1 MKLVLLAVFAVA
13 VPHIASADRLV
24 STREQPLAEVSHSVV
39 ISIADGVAT
48 YKVQRQFAN
57 SGKVADEAG
66 LAIDLPAGGAATGLR
81 IRARDKWYDG
91 ELMEREAAAALYKEM
106 TGFGA
111 YAPKDPA
118 LLQWLWADK
127 LYLQVF
133 PVMPGQVSTV
143 EYTLTVPT
151 RYQNGRYYLS
161 YPRFDPRTR
170 DEADTAARPM
180 AVATVQIDPSWGDAQ
195 TMVSIDNQRIAPGT
209 PFVLTPPARPEWSD
223 LVAMDPSGSYVASSL
238 VVPAGPTTNSAAA
251 TAELVLD
258 ISHTYSSDLRVELVT
273 PQGQVIAL
281 MSQSGGGAN
290 VLKSKRTLTLPAGT
304 IPAGTWRLVASD
316 HAGLDTG
323 SIDTW
328 SLTFGRTVATATDT
342 PVFIPDAPES
352 AGEAGVATIAVE
364 PPVIKT
370 WLTRFGRVVA
380 SKQHAFGRLE
390 VDIAPQLSELP
401 KRAQIVFVVD
411 ASYSVGEENLGAQL
425 DVIRAYVAHVPD
437 AEVEIVATR
446 RQATRVFGSFVGAKQ
461 VETKLAAARAGTA
474 LALGNGSALD
484 EAAKLAVSLVEARK
498 GPRRIVL
505 LTDELVRS
513 SLSAPATL
521 ASLAKASKD
530 TVVHV
535 VVPQTTGY
543 ALAVVRDDTA
553 PLAALATKHR
563 GIFARIEALYAKGQK
578 ELVPVVLEL
587 VRPTKLEN
595 VVATGAAIEEKTLP
609 EGAGVRL
616 MLRGQKVTESI
627 TLSGELWSTPVT
639 KTLKPTTAFTK
650 ATAAF
655 IFGLDEHQDL
665 TPEEQMKIALLGRA
679 VSPVTSYV
687 AAEPGTRPSWIGLE
701 GTTGTGIGSGYGSG
715 LGGMS
720 GYSRTTPPAITID
733 STACVAQH
741 TPATGWTVELVLETT
756 YREIVDVQTS
766 ATGPMA
772 ACIVEAAWAKVL
784 DDRWYEQRAT
794 YEVSV
799 R

>member
-1 MKLVLLAVFAVA
+1 M
-13 VPHIASADRLV
+13 
-24 STREQPLAEVSHSVV
+24 V

-161 YPRFDPRTR
+161 YPRFDPSSRE
-170 DEADTAARPM
+170 EADTAARPM
-180 AVATVQIDPSWGDAQ
+180 AVATLQIDPTWGDAQ
-195 TMVSIDNQRIAPGT
+195 TVISIDNQRIAPGT
-209 PFVLTPPARPEWSD
+209 PFVLTPPARPDWGDVVS
-223 LVAMDPSGSYVASSL
+223 MDAGGSYVASTIA
-238 VVPAGPTTNSAAA
+238 VPDGPTTNSAA
-251 TAELVLD
+251 TSAELVLD

-273 PQGQVIAL
+273 PQGQLISI
-281 MSQSGGGAN
+281 MSQTGGGAN
-290 VLKSKRTLTLPAGT
+290 VLTSKQTLKLPAGT

-323 SIDTW
+323 SIDKW
-328 SLTFGRTVATATDT
+328 SLTFGTTVATATDT

-380 SKQHAFGRLE
+380 SDKHSFGRLE
-390 VDIAPQLSELP
+390 VDIAPRLSELP
-401 KRAQIVFVVD
+401 KQAQVVFVVD

-425 DVIRAYVAHVPD
+425 DVIRAYLAHVPD
-437 AEVEIVATR
+437 AEVEIIATR
-446 RQATRVFGSFVGAKQ
+446 RKATRVFGSFVGAKQ
-461 VETKLAAARAGTA
+461 VEAKLAAARAGTT

-505 LTDELVRS
+505 LTDELLRS

-535 VVPQTTGY
+535 VVPRTTGY
-543 ALAVVRDDTA
+543 PLEVVRDDTA
-553 PLAALATKHR
+553 ALAPLATKHR
-563 GIFARIEALYAKGQK
+563 GIFARIEAIYAKGQK

-595 VVATGAAIEEKTLP
+595 VVTTGVTLEEKTLP

-616 MLRGQKVTESI
+616 MLRGEKVTQSI
-627 TLSGELWSTPVT
+627 TLKGELWSTPVT

-665 TPEEQMKIALLGRA
+665 TPDEQMKVALLGRA

-701 GTTGTGIGSGYGSG
+701 GTGTGSGTGFGSGAGG
-715 LGGMS
+715 LGGGGS
-720 GYSRTTPPAITID
+720 GRRPPPEITID
-733 STACVAQH
+733 SAACVAQH
-741 TPATGWTVELVLETT
+741 KPATGWQVDLVLETT
-756 YREIVDVQTS
+756 YSEIVDVLTED
-766 ATGPMA
+766 TGPMA
-772 ACIVEAAWAKVL
+772 ACVVEAAWATVL
-784 DDRWYEQRAT
+784 DNRWYEQRET
-794 YEVSV
+794 YTVTV